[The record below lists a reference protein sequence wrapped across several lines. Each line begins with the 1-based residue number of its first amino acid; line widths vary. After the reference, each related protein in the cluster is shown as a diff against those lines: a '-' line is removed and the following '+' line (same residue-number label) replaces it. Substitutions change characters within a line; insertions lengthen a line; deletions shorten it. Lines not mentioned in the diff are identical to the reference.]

1 MSTTIENNNNNANEN
16 VAVAAVVEQHV
27 DNENM
32 QEIKSIQATIS
43 AEMNKLKQLV
53 KQQQQKNKSTVAPKK
68 VIGKKAQRQSRMSK
82 AKIESI
88 VRKFLGGKLIRDYS
102 YMEQLKMRGG
112 IVVTDINMETF
123 EATIRAF
130 FTRETGDKCEKFD
143 EVFDFFFVASRNGQ
157 NKYDAVLAYKTR
169 GGSNDSEQRL
179 TISTWASN
187 DEAFETTFERKPMSM
202 SDYRRKIGI
211 ARERTTSNSTSDA
224 EASTSSSNDDEMSST
239 IIPISTLT
247 DNEIVV
253 QSTPLDTVEHDVD
266 DNDDNSVDE
275 DEDSELSGSVD
286 MEQC

>member
-1 MSTTIENNNNNANEN
+1 MSAIIQNNNNSVEN
-16 VAVAAVVEQHV
+16 VAVAAIDEQHLG
-27 DNENM
+27 DENV
-32 QEIKSIQATIS
+32 QTIESIQATIS
-43 AEMNKLKQLV
+43 TEMNKLAQLV
-53 KQQQQKNKSTVAPKK
+53 KQQQQKNKSSVVPKK
-68 VIGKKAQRQSRMSK
+68 AIAKKAQRQSRMSK

-112 IVVTDINMETF
+112 IVVTDVDMETF

-130 FTRETGDKCEKFD
+130 FIQETGDKCEKFD
-143 EVFDFFFVASRNGQ
+143 DVFDFFFVASRHGQ

-187 DEAFETTFERKPMSM
+187 DEAFDTTFGRKPMSM

-211 ARERTTSNSTSDA
+211 ARERTTSTATSDA
-224 EASTSSSNDDEMSST
+224 EASTSSANDDEMSST
-239 IIPISTLT
+239 IVPISTLNN
-247 DNEIVV
+247 DDIVV
-253 QSTPLDTVEHDVD
+253 PATPLAASAELDAD
-266 DNDDNSVDE
+266 DNDNSVDD

-286 MEQC
+286 MEQ